1 MLVSK
6 YVTPAELRQAGRAR
20 IIRHLQ
26 HAGSLRNIEALADR
40 ALDAA
45 RGQTISVPGERISAT
60 LIREL
65 AIEALSIRK
74 RIAELDKELE
84 TLVARHPDS
93 ALIRSLP
100 GMGAVLTAELI
111 AEAGNLQRFRSAD
124 ALAAAAGLAP
134 VLRQSGK
141 VRFLKRP
148 TGGNKTLKRVFQSA
162 FCSLHTAS
170 RTFYDRNRREG
181 KRHHQ
186 ALIALA
192 RRRINVLWAMLQTRQ
207 PFQADFKKG
216 RLTHALG
223 CLGRD

>member
-1 MLVSK
+1 MLAAAGLRLVHVPGLAVNRARIFPSLERAFDYTTKGPLWLVSK

-45 RGQTISVPGERISAT
+45 RGQTISVPGERMSAT

-65 AIEALSIRK
+65 AVEALSIRK

-100 GMGAVLTAELI
+100 AWG
-111 AEAGNLQRFRSAD
+111 
-124 ALAAAAGLAP
+124 P
-134 VLRQSGK
+134 
-141 VRFLKRP
+141 
-148 TGGNKTLKRVFQSA
+148 
-162 FCSLHTAS
+162 CSPPS
-170 RTFYDRNRREG
+170 
-181 KRHHQ
+181 
-186 ALIALA
+186 
-192 RRRINVLWAMLQTRQ
+192 
-207 PFQADFKKG
+207 
-216 RLTHALG
+216 
-223 CLGRD
+223 